1 MMTQTS
7 ILSDK
12 FLELRLGGMR
22 KAFEE
27 QLQDPGSYTDFSFD
41 ERLDLLLERERV
53 ERESNKLRLRLA
65 RAQFKERV
73 SISDLRPNSQRG
85 LDTPRF
91 KSLASFGWLQSGRNL
106 IVTGAS
112 GVGKSWLAQGLAH
125 KACLMGHSVRYFRES
140 NLFSEFEASRSEGTL
155 KRLFKKLAAVQ
166 LLVIDDFCLG
176 ALTEVEEKDLFE
188 LVDLR
193 HKTHSTILTSQN
205 PVSQWHG
212 MMPNAAIADAI
223 LDRLI
228 HHSERVELEG
238 PSRRKEEHVDNVNMS
253 Q

>member
-1 MMTQTS
+1 MTQTS

-12 FLELRLGGMR
+12 LLELRLGGMR

-27 QLQDPGSYTDFSFD
+27 QRQNPASYTDFSFD

-65 RAQFKERV
+65 RARFKEKV
-73 SISDLRPNSQRG
+73 SITDLNPHSKRG
-85 LDTPRF
+85 LDTPLF
-91 KSLASFGWLQSGRNL
+91 KSLCSFGWLKSGRNL

-125 KACLMGHSVRYFRES
+125 KACLMGHTVRYYRES
-140 NLFSEFEASRSEGTL
+140 NLFSEFESSRSEGSL
-155 KRLFKKLAAVQ
+155 KRLFRKLASVQ

-193 HKTHSTILTSQN
+193 HKTHSTIFTSQN

-212 MMPNAAIADAI
+212 LMPNAAIADAI
-223 LDRLI
+223 LDRLSN
-228 HHSERVELEG
+228 HAERVELEG
-238 PSRRKEEHVDNVNMS
+238 PSLRREGQVDNAIMS